1 MGLFDSLISQ
11 AKSHTYSAVDNSVNN
26 TVSNT
31 ARGGNQMV
39 TITFNSL
46 PTNLAELQALPEAS
60 LDTAYKTTA
69 LALAVLCNYEKNPA
83 ATIEMMNFL
92 KGPESMSNYEQNFI
106 KERLTG
112 KYYKTFSFFAGATVE
127 NNYTPTTPYQ
137 ITVSTTPNSFAEEN
151 WATMFV
157 QSAGA
162 DSPRPV
168 KLRKKPST
176 GQWFI
181 TDIQCLADIRIPV
194 AADPWA

>member
-1 MGLFDSLISQ
+1 MGIFDGI
-11 AKSHTYSAVDNSVNN
+11 N
-26 TVSNT
+26 
-31 ARGGNQMV
+31 GGNDKV

-60 LDTAYKTTA
+60 LDSAFKTTA
-69 LALAVLCNYEKNPA
+69 LAIAVLCNYEKDPA

-92 KGPESMSNYEQNFI
+92 KGPEAMSNYEQSFI

-112 KYYKTFSFFAGATVE
+112 KYYKTFSFFAGATVQ
-127 NNYTPTTPYQ
+127 NNYVPTTPYQ

-151 WATMFV
+151 WATMYV

-181 TDIQCLADIRIPV
+181 TEVQCLADIRVPV